1 MILSRNGEQVHEF
14 TPEYGGKKIVIA
26 IDSSKSNT
34 AIVVGDTE
42 GHILNDYEISGAGSD
57 TDVYDLCRDTRNALR
72 QLFHGADI
80 QLIGIE
86 DIITKK
92 EANYKGLEVHQSR
105 AKITA
110 VFNNLIFFFDE
121 VFNKMPR
128 FIPNQSWK
136 ASVLPE
142 EFRKRTHKKGSK
154 DWFDELGNR
163 WAGRKDDVTDA
174 VCIYI
179 FLMKTEEIKVEYSV
193 RETKPAECEYT
204 YGLFPIT
211 FKSIE
216 SYKKFVIENNDS
228 IEHNMATIAGRLD
241 KNEYGYFAVD
251 ISRIPIEWI
260 YSDKLKFS
268 AISTYQREDKE
279 IYIAVQRV

>member
-1 MILSRNGEQVHEF
+1 
-14 TPEYGGKKIVIA
+14 
-26 IDSSKSNT
+26 
-34 AIVVGDTE
+34 
-42 GHILNDYEISGAGSD
+42 
-57 TDVYDLCRDTRNALR
+57 
-72 QLFHGADI
+72 
-80 QLIGIE
+80 
-86 DIITKK
+86 
-92 EANYKGLEVHQSR
+92 
-105 AKITA
+105 
-110 VFNNLIFFFDE
+110 
-121 VFNKMPR
+121 
-128 FIPNQSWK
+128 
-136 ASVLPE
+136 
-142 EFRKRTHKKGSK
+142 
-154 DWFDELGNR
+154 
-163 WAGRKDDVTDA
+163 
-174 VCIYI
+174 
-179 FLMKTEEIKVEYSV
+179 MKTEEIKVEYSV

>member
-216 SYKKFVIENNDS
+216 NYKKFVIENNDS

-268 AISTYQREDKE
+268 AMSTYQREDKK